1 MKLLH
6 LKAHN
11 VFSIGTVELDLDD
24 RGLTLI
30 TGWSYDDNNGNM
42 AGKSS
47 LANHCISWG
56 MYGKTVHGVRAD
68 AVVNT
73 SIKNAKHCGVTI
85 IFEGINGE
93 VYRIYRARKP
103 ASLNL
108 AERNHNFQP
117 LKLEEW
123 ADLTKRNERDTQ
135 ELIDKL
141 LGRDHKTFIQ
151 SDFFGQGRER
161 SFLAL
166 PGSDQKAVIEEILP
180 LTSLNDWHMSAKSA
194 TIEAFKRKASAEGQ
208 LVLSS
213 ERVKMSRVSVEN
225 AEAQVTNWQS
235 KNHIDVSLAHK
246 RLNKIQALSADVDA
260 ELRVLKEALPTDTTV
275 KESRESYMYVSRNLT
290 IDLNILQTQID
301 MATRRMEK
309 LTTSPDTCSTCGQDL
324 PEEQKLKNI
333 RLVTQTKEER
343 QVLFINRAAKTKQFT
358 DTDAKISICD
368 EALVLEE
375 QIKPKRQEQSEVET
389 IARLQA
395 ESNPFDIL
403 LKSNKRQL
411 QVEIDVNK
419 SCVKIVGLWTDQLVH
434 CEFWV
439 NAFSKDIKTMLFE
452 QVCPYLEQ
460 MTNQYLE
467 DLNNGQIKVR
477 FSVEKTMKSG
487 DKKDEFCVT
496 ASSRTGSSVFE
507 LFSGAEKQL
516 TSFAV
521 GMALSDLASLQVEG
535 ASKFMILDEPFL
547 YQSPENCENIVNFIT
562 QKLSSKSTVLL
573 ISNEDNL
580 AGLIPNRVH
589 VTKTNGVSSIA

>member
-1 MKLLH
+1 M
-6 LKAHN
+6 
-11 VFSIGTVELDLDD
+11 
-24 RGLTLI
+24 
-30 TGWSYDDNNGNM
+30 TGWSYDENNGNM

-47 LANHCISWG
+47 LANHCITWG
-56 MYGKTVHGVRAD
+56 LYGKTVHGVRAD

-73 SIKNAKHCGVTI
+73 SIKNAKHCGVWI
-85 IFEGINGE
+85 RFEGIDGE
-93 VYRIYRARKP
+93 EYRIYRARKP

-108 AERNHNFQP
+108 SQHNRNSQQ
-117 LKLEEW
+117 LKLDEW
-123 ADLTKRNERDTQ
+123 HDLTKRNERDTQ

-141 LGRDHKTFIQ
+141 LGRDHRTFIQ

-180 LTSLNDWHMSAKSA
+180 LTSLNDWLASAKMA
-194 TIEAFKRKASAEGQ
+194 ETEALIRRRDAQTQ
-208 LVLSS
+208 LSLSY
-213 ERVKMSRVSVEN
+213 ERVKMSRINVES
-225 AEAQVTNWQS
+225 AETQVTNWQS
-235 KNHIDVSLAHK
+235 RTHIEISVAQSQ
-246 RLNKIQALSADVDA
+246 LNKIQALSSDV
-260 ELRVLKEALPTDTTV
+260 ESEIHVLKEALPSDATV
-275 KESRESYMYVSRNLT
+275 EETRETAIQLSSGLT
-290 IDLNILQTQID
+290 IALNNLQTQID

-309 LTTSPDTCSTCGQDL
+309 LTTSPDTCSACGQTL
-324 PEEQKLKNI
+324 PEKQKLKNI
-333 RLVTQTKEER
+333 ELVARTKDER
-343 QVLFINRAAKTKQFT
+343 EDLFT
-358 DTDAKISICD
+358 DRVTTIKQLTETDVKLSICD
-368 EALVLEE
+368 EAIVLEDK
-375 QIKPKRQEQSEVET
+375 IKPKRQEQSLVET
-389 IARLQA
+389 IERLQA
-395 ESNPFDIL
+395 ASNPFDLL
-403 LKSNKRQL
+403 LKSNKQQL
-411 QVEIDVNK
+411 QVEQDVNK
-419 SCVKIVGLWTDQLVH
+419 SMSKNVELWTDQLAH

-439 NAFSKDIKTMLFE
+439 NAFNKDIKTMLFE

-467 DLNNGQIKVR
+467 DLNNGQLKVR

-496 ASSRTGSSVFE
+496 ASSSTGSSVFE